1 MDCVYVCMYVS
12 FICMIHL
19 SHSHSPGYINDRG
32 TLNMERFET
41 YLRGLAEFDYSFHE
55 ELQGGLNWL
64 ASKKREKAEREKRRG
79 RGRGKG
85 NNGVCGE
92 ESSSLEENGTT
103 TCSGSGTDIPSSEDA
118 RVFPG
123 NFMSGKDGTSEEF
136 DETSEVAV
144 KLKVRT

>member
-1 MDCVYVCMYVS
+1 
-12 FICMIHL
+12 
-19 SHSHSPGYINDRG
+19 
-32 TLNMERFET
+32 MERFET
-41 YLRGLAEFDYSFHE
+41 YLRALAEFDYSFHE

-85 NNGVCGE
+85 NSGVSGE

-103 TCSGSGTDIPSSEDA
+103 SGSGTDIPSSEDA
-118 RVFPG
+118 GVFPG
-123 NFMSGKDGTSEEF
+123 NLADFMSGGDGTSEEF

-144 KLKVRT
+144 KLKVRTWRSCTCSYLCMYQICVCVLEGRILLACTCMCT